1 MSYKSACTVSHEN
14 VQHINDGCRFN
25 ICLCTINIFKII
37 LIQYSILFY
46 TKHLICSNAYII
58 AYNLYYHKMT

>member
-1 MSYKSACTVSHEN
+1 MSYKSTCTVSHEN

-37 LIQYSILFY
+37 LISIQYTFL
-46 TKHLICSNAYII
+46 
-58 AYNLYYHKMT
+58 HKTFDL